1 MFVLMI
7 SILIITLTIISFNK
21 VELFEL
27 AVNRRCNSMR
37 DRIACHNFNRL
48 IVIVCYKWTL
58 IVFTVCGSRP
68 LVISLI
74 SLLAVLMKIWVSV
87 RIDLIRNSLK
97 MIRSP
102 FLCWRKQVNMR
113 DFFHFRFIYFNTLY
127 RIVLIRNWQKSQLC
141 TYSWKKSPINKKRF
155 K

>member
-102 FLCWRKQVNMR
+102 FLC
-113 DFFHFRFIYFNTLY
+113 
-127 RIVLIRNWQKSQLC
+127 
-141 TYSWKKSPINKKRF
+141 
-155 K
+155 